1 MIHNIFHNFKNGSFW
16 RNVVFVDNMS
26 SVKLYSNS
34 FLWLHHTGQHEAG
47 CVHLISRYILEQL
60 KSCYASR
67 VTTNTGAVRVRLVLR
82 TSIIYH
88 KQEKTV
94 FELQKMSKET
104 FYLGNRALWKI
115 QSEHSKTY
123 TEGKK
128 KGLKALVSLT
138 VWHLF
143 VLEIHSLL
151 PSLFLLKWRKR
162 NCTQGWHWGD
172 VELIYIYTCP
182 FISLWGSDRDSD
194 AFNKNQK
201 SSWASHHWG
210 FSSPSHRNKSL
221 QDLLSCFPSC
231 LKLLMLIVLF
241 IK

>member
-1 MIHNIFHNFKNGSFW
+1 
-16 RNVVFVDNMS
+16 MS

-94 FELQKMSKET
+94 FELQKTSKET
-104 FYLGNRALWKI
+104 FYLGNQALWKI

-128 KGLKALVSLT
+128 K
-138 VWHLF
+138 
-143 VLEIHSLL
+143 
-151 PSLFLLKWRKR
+151 R
-162 NCTQGWHWGD
+162 TQGIGKLNRMASFCVGD
-172 VELIYIYTCP
+172 
-182 FISLWGSDRDSD
+182 S
-194 AFNKNQK
+194 
-201 SSWASHHWG
+201 
-210 FSSPSHRNKSL
+210 
-221 QDLLSCFPSC
+221 
-231 LKLLMLIVLF
+231 
-241 IK
+241 